1 MSVTTPDLFK
11 TVESKDADTKV
22 IFTENEYI
30 THPFHIEENLV
41 KKLYSV
47 TSCISCTKC
56 LLMRFSWSVGCG

>member
-41 KKLYSV
+41 KRFYSV
-47 TSCISCTKC
+47 TSCISGA
-56 LLMRFSWSVGCG
+56 LSVY